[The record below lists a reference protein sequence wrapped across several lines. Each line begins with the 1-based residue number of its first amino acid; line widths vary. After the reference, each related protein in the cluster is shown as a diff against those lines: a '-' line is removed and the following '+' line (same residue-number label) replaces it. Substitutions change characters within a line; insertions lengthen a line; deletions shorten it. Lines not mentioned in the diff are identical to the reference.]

1 MVDISFPFKA
11 SRYVLTMNHEFKFAL
26 EKVIILNLFYV
37 QKIVSTLIICD
48 QIHRLPTFTI
58 KRLVLRAVRGV
69 EIYVRVCLYPIFL
82 IIGVE
87 INDKV

>member
-26 EKVIILNLFYV
+26 KVYILNLFYV
-37 QKIVSTLIICD
+37 QKSVSTLIICD

-69 EIYVRVCLYPIFL
+69 ERYVRVCLYPWFFVIRS
-82 IIGVE
+82 
-87 INDKV
+87 